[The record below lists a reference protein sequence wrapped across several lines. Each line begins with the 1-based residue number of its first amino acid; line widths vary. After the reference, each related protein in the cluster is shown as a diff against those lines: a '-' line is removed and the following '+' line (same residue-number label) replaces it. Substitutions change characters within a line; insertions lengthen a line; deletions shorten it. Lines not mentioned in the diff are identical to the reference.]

1 MYKSDFKLTAPE
13 LRALSSENIERA
25 KNLKKNNI
33 HIVLDNVVDAYN
45 VGSAFRIAD
54 SINASTV
61 WICGSDIVHPT
72 DKQVQKSSMNTSQ
85 FVNWKLV
92 SDTKQIFREK
102 GLFIALEKLQ
112 EDSEFRIKLTDCKN
126 INNICEELNTPIF
139 VIVGSERFGISK
151 EVLAQVNTIVEL
163 PMFGVNTSMNV
174 INALTVLCYSL
185 VGAT

>member
-92 SDTKQIFREK
+92 SDTNKS
-102 GLFIALEKLQ
+102 LEKK
-112 EDSEFRIKLTDCKN
+112 D
-126 INNICEELNTPIF
+126 
-139 VIVGSERFGISK
+139 
-151 EVLAQVNTIVEL
+151 
-163 PMFGVNTSMNV
+163 
-174 INALTVLCYSL
+174 YSL
-185 VGAT
+185 HLKNCKRILNLESNLRTVKTLITFVRN